1 MKNVQISLPDDL
13 ARDAAEAGL
22 LSDSNLEQLLR
33 DAIRE
38 QRKSAL
44 RGAMDRMAASPS
56 LLPCLLKRSLTKL
69 RRFGPNV
76 DACNPDIETGCTRY
90 KCCGVGNA
98 LGWRTRRVV

>member
-33 DAIRE
+33 DAICE

-56 LLPCLLKRSLTKL
+56 VAAMSPEEGR
-69 RRFGPNV
+69 
-76 DACNPDIETGCTRY
+76 
-90 KCCGVGNA
+90 
-98 LGWRTRRVV
+98 